1 MFLNTSSLLEI
12 NKTLTLVDLQKKL
25 NAVEKKKGRK
35 AITAHRKRRRRDTGG
50 ELSAKE
56 IRARKIQEGTGS
68 STPSKAPTGAPTGKF
83 ELTGNAAAVHDLSN
97 PYKKTKKPKGKERT
111 PVKQQSDKPL
121 RQSARKRMTKL
132 ALQALRNRDG
142 SYKKETVREPINTDS
157 TRQLTAAQRQAHAS
171 HAASSYLREGKDLS
185 GVSLNTSVPPQ
196 GKGKKYGATGKSKK
210 GKGGKVRNEP
220 SRVNARAKPHQPAK
234 NSKQIARDIRDITAG
249 RVPKRIQDK
258 MDKKFKPKKPRTWK
272 RGQQGKIERGDGN
285 VPASAGQTSN
295 ISSKKVRGSTTTT
308 GGNQFRGFLGRKD
321 AANDLIEQV
330 NDLKKVY
337 LSEFKPRKTDPA
349 MQPDKIRQNQGVG
362 SKEAPNKVGAPNPV
376 KINEIVEN
384 YKRRQS
390 GKGRPKQGIINRKD
404 LDSYWKKQGYKDSK
418 DPELEETERGSVR
431 TYSTPPPSKGSAS
444 RIIGRKLGEGSQ
456 AGQQEISSDKPS
468 KVNQIAVDAARRNAA
483 KRKERQQ
490 AQGKTDRKRRGVNA
504 ESSSEESKRLK
515 EEFEKHKLDS
525 AAGHSGA
532 MGVKQNTKKRGRKRK
547 ETLPKKRKVPLG
559 ALGKTYKG
567 SISNNNMVLSL
578 DEIRGI
584 YKGLAVRKTE
594 GDQTAEGQATQAR
607 AQSGVKT
614 QIRTRKNPD
623 KIRDKITEVK
633 TPKSSAIHSNRLGFA
648 SDLRRHAKSIENL
661 EDNIGLMAT
670 LYKAHYEAGI
680 I

>member
-1 MFLNTSSLLEI
+1 L
-12 NKTLTLVDLQKKL
+12 
-25 NAVEKKKGRK
+25 A
-35 AITAHRKRRRRDTGG
+35 
-50 ELSAKE
+50 
-56 IRARKIQEGTGS
+56 
-68 STPSKAPTGAPTGKF
+68 
-83 ELTGNAAAVHDLSN
+83 N

-142 SYKKETVREPINTDS
+142 SHKKETIREPIKTGQ
-157 TRQLTAAQRQAHAS
+157 TRKLTAAQRQAHAS

-376 KINEIVEN
+376 KINEIVDN

-404 LDSYWKKQGYKDSK
+404 LDSHWKKQGYKDSK
-418 DPELEETERGSVR
+418 DPELEATERGSVR
-431 TYSTPPPSKGSAS
+431 TYSTPPPSKGRAS
-444 RIIGRKLGEGSQ
+444 SVVGRKLGERSA
-456 AGQQEISSDKPS
+456 AGHSGKDAPSLKLISLNPAKYAKSPEQKEHDNPPKSSSILEHKYDK
-468 KVNQIAVDAARRNAA
+468 
-483 KRKERQQ
+483 KRKERAR
-490 AQGKTDRKRRGVNA
+490 AQDKNRKTVRDVHRESKR
-504 ESSSEESKRLK
+504 ESKRLK

-525 AAGHSGA
+525 DAGHSGA
-532 MGVKQNTKKRGRKRK
+532 MGVKQNTKKRGRKPK
-547 ETLPKKRKVPLG
+547 GTLPKKRKVPLG

-594 GDQTAEGQATQAR
+594 GDQTTEGQATQAR

-614 QIRTRKNPD
+614 QMRTRKNPD
-623 KIRDKITEVK
+623 KIRDKLSEVE

>member
-25 NAVEKKKGRK
+25 NAVEKKKGKK

-121 RQSARKRMTKL
+121 RQSARKRMTKI
-132 ALQALRNRDG
+132 ALQALQNRDG
-142 SYKKETVREPINTDS
+142 SHKKETIREPIKTGQ
-157 TRQLTAAQRQAHAS
+157 TRKLTAAQRQAHAS

-220 SRVNARAKPHQPAK
+220 SRVNARAKPHQGAR

-376 KINEIVEN
+376 KINEVVEN
-384 YKRRQS
+384 YKKRQS

-404 LDSYWKKQGYKDSK
+404 LDSYWRKQGYKDSK
-418 DPELEETERGSVR
+418 DPELEATERGSVR

-468 KVNQIAVDAARRNAA
+468 KVNQIAASAARRNAA

-515 EEFEKHKLDS
+515 EEFAEHSHASKKL
-525 AAGHSGA
+525 
-532 MGVKQNTKKRGRKRK
+532 KKPNKK
-547 ETLPKKRKVPLG
+547 ESKPKGTLPKKRKVPLG

-594 GDQTAEGQATQAR
+594 GDQTTEGQATQAR

-614 QIRTRKNPD
+614 QMRTRKNPD
-623 KIRDKITEVK
+623 KIRDKLSEVE